1 MVDNIE
7 LFLGIQCIR
16 KNEKKKPKNNNIYQQ
31 LQKDEKHIELVY
43 ETFPLRKKCP
53 YSELFWSRFTDSDW
67 IRRNTEYLSVFS
79 PNAEKCEKNTDQ
91 NNSEY
96 GQFLRSFDQLIENFL
111 VSGPIFTKTDPDSFH
126 FSNDNII
133 TESFH
138 DIILLWLDSNEK
150 ENKIRDLNHGFEIL
164 LGVSEF
170 KLNDINSQI
179 TCIHTALKH
188 IKLKMV
194 ALGSVRIRTL
204 TK

>member
-1 MVDNIE
+1 M
-7 LFLGIQCIR
+7 
-16 KNEKKKPKNNNIYQQ
+16 
-31 LQKDEKHIELVY
+31 
-43 ETFPLRKKCP
+43 
-53 YSELFWSRFTDSDW
+53 
-67 IRRNTEYLSVFS
+67 
-79 PNAEKCEKNTDQ
+79 EKCEKNTDQ

-96 GQFLRSFDQLIENFL
+96 GQFLRSFDQLVENLL

-133 TESFH
+133 TETFH

-150 ENKIRDLNHGFEIL
+150 EKKIRDLNHGFEIL

-170 KLNDINSQI
+170 KLNDINNQI

-188 IKLKMV
+188 IKRKMV